1 MEETI
6 PQTTRRALIRA
17 SCVQICNTIFSVL
30 EEPFKVNPSLKLN
43 SSTASSS
50 SSSSSTAVEQRMRLP
65 AATAMVLLNRF
76 YSRHSFARHDR
87 FLVATACAFLGFKV
101 EEMHQKVRHVIN
113 CSWDVFH
120 RGLKP
125 RLEPQSAA
133 FAELRA
139 NVLETERCILY
150 TLEFDVAVEHPFPHI
165 KQRILDWRDG
175 GVFRSLGFVGGKSLR
190 EVTPEISSAM
200 SLANSLAFS
209 SLGNGISLHYSPQM
223 VAMACL
229 FMSFQLSFSARGLT
243 NPVTMQLLRKSIEA
257 NSTTAGGGGG
267 GSSGAHDT
275 LNARDDLL
283 QIQNI
288 CSRICYHLA
297 DDALGDLG
305 VRTTYVE
312 SQNKTHSEQGE
323 GGSGN
328 GGENVKKDGRD
339 ADSNSSNLNKEYEL
353 GSSASSAR
361 GGHHHHHQQQQ
372 RPHQSALAYALS
384 VLEAS
389 EETDATI
396 DIDEPDDILGP
407 SADQGR
413 NSSDGVGGSD
423 ALADNTGDAAAEEED
438 DIIALPML

>member
-1 MEETI
+1 MGEFETI
-6 PQTTRRALIRA
+6 PQTTRRALIRSA
-17 SCVQICNTIFSVL
+17 CAQITNTIYAVL
-30 EEPFKVNPSLKLN
+30 EEPFKAANPLLKL
-43 SSTASSS
+43 SGPT
-50 SSSSSTAVEQRMRLP
+50 SSSSSTIEQRMRLP
-65 AATAMVLLNRF
+65 AATAMVLMNRF

-125 RLEPQSAA
+125 RLEPQGAA
-133 FAELRA
+133 FADLRA
-139 NVLETERCILY
+139 SVLETERCILY

-223 VAMACL
+223 IAMACL
-229 FMSFQLSFSARGLT
+229 FMSFQVSFSARGLV
-243 NPVTMQLLRKSIEA
+243 NPVTMQLLRKTIEG
-257 NSTTAGGGGG
+257 STGGGV
-267 GSSGAHDT
+267 SSSSHDT
-275 LNARDDLL
+275 QTARDDLS
-283 QIQNI
+283 QIRDI
-288 CSRICYHLA
+288 CSRICFHLA
-297 DDALGDLG
+297 DDALGDVG
-305 VRTTYVE
+305 VRSTYVE
-312 SQNKTHSEQGE
+312 SLSKSLLERGGEGE
-323 GGSGN
+323 GGGGGGGG
-328 GGENVKKDGRD
+328 GGEDVEKDGRNT
-339 ADSNSSNLNKEYEL
+339 DSTNLTLNKEQEA
-353 GSSASSAR
+353 GSIR
-361 GGHHHHHQQQQ
+361 GGSLHHQQH

-384 VLEAS
+384 VLEAA

-396 DIDEPDDILGP
+396 DNDEPDDMLAA
-407 SADQGR
+407 SFDR
-413 NSSDGVGGSD
+413 GGSIGGD
-423 ALADNTGDAAAEEED
+423 AQVVDNLGDAAAAEED

>member
-1 MEETI
+1 MGEFETI
-6 PQTTRRALIRA
+6 SQTTRRALIRSA
-17 SCVQICNTIFSVL
+17 CAQITNTIYAVL
-30 EEPFKVNPSLKLN
+30 EEPFKAANPSLKLSGPMSSP
-43 SSTASSS
+43 SSTI
-50 SSSSSTAVEQRMRLP
+50 EQRMRLP
-65 AATAMVLLNRF
+65 AATAMVLMNRF

-125 RLEPQSAA
+125 RLEPQGAA
-133 FAELRA
+133 FADLRA
-139 NVLETERCILY
+139 SVLETERCILY

-223 VAMACL
+223 IAMACL
-229 FMSFQLSFSARGLT
+229 FMSFQVSFSARGLA
-243 NPVTMQLLRKSIEA
+243 NPVTMQLLRKTIEGG
-257 NSTTAGGGGG
+257 SGGGI
-267 GSSGAHDT
+267 SSSSHET
-275 LNARDDLL
+275 QTVRDDLS
-283 QIQNI
+283 QIRDI
-288 CSRICYHLA
+288 CSRICFHLA

-305 VRTTYVE
+305 VRSTYVE
-312 SQNKTHSEQGE
+312 SLSKSLLERGGGEGE
-323 GGSGN
+323 GG
-328 GGENVKKDGRD
+328 GGEDVEKDGRNT
-339 ADSNSSNLNKEYEL
+339 DSANLTLNKEQEV
-353 GSSASSAR
+353 GSMR
-361 GGHHHHHQQQQ
+361 GGSQQH

-384 VLEAS
+384 VLEAA

-396 DIDEPDDILGP
+396 DNDEPDDMLAG
-407 SADQGR
+407 A
-413 NSSDGVGGSD
+413 SDRGGSSGGD
-423 ALADNTGDAAAEEED
+423 AQVVDNLGDAAAAEED